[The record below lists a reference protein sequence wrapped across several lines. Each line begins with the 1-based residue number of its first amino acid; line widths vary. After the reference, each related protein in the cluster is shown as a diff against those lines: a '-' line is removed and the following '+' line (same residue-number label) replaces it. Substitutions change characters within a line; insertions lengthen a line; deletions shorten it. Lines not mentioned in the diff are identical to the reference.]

1 MDKLSDFAEQE
12 VKAFKD
18 YLAEVKERKFPAEE
32 HCYRMIEGEA
42 DKLRK
47 LLSSK
52 D

>member
-1 MDKLSDFAEQE
+1 MRCPGAIDLESPGELYFI
-12 VKAFKD
+12 
-18 YLAEVKERKFPAEE
+18 AEE

-47 LLSSK
+47 MLGSK